1 MNVCTVLQTQKV
13 LEKCGAFRFPA
24 AHWND
29 AGKGNR
35 VLRHLWGEHDR
46 FIAGRNV

>member
-24 AHWND
+24 ACLYI

-35 VLRHLWGEHDR
+35 VLRHSWGEHDR
-46 FIAGRNV
+46 FIAARNV